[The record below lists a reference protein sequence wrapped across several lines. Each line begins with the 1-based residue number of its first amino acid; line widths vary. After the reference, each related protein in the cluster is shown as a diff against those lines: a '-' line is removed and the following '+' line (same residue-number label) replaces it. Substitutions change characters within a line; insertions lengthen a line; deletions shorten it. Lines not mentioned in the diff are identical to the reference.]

1 MSLTGILTI
10 RTSVKTNRFN
20 QIAKKVQSY
29 IKINKILFYKALWKQ
44 IILKLINKK
53 MITYILM
60 IKIRMQK
67 ITKLNKMISK
77 LLILILIKCSTSHSR
92 IIYM

>member
-10 RTSVKTNRFN
+10 RTLVKTNRFN

-29 IKINKILFYKALWKQ
+29 IKINKILFYKVLWKQ

-77 LLILILIKCSTSHSR
+77 LLILILIKCLTSHSR

>member
-10 RTSVKTNRFN
+10 RTLVKTNRFN
-20 QIAKKVQSY
+20 QIAKKVQNY

-77 LLILILIKCSTSHSR
+77 LLILILIKCLTSHSR